1 MKKDIPFPKVEDLAV
16 AIVPEQEPGDETG
29 WSVYLVNMSDH
40 ELKTVIVTS
49 KGYGQKEGEEVK
61 TSTLR
66 QLMGDIP
73 AKTTV
78 KIEGILEDVFGLTNE
93 YWVSFWYDGKL
104 HDKKYTFVRG
114 SIAEVNFTKIPL
126 LGKRGVMII

>member
-1 MKKDIPFPKVEDLAV
+1 MKKDIPFPKVTDLAV
-16 AIVPEQEPGDETG
+16 AIVPEKEPGDETG
-29 WSVYLVNMSDH
+29 WSVYLVNMADH
-40 ELKTVIVTS
+40 ELKTVIVSS

-73 AKTTV
+73 AKTAV
-78 KIEGILEDVFGLTNE
+78 KGEGILEEVFVLTNE
-93 YWVSFWYDGKL
+93 YWVSFWHNDKL

-114 SIAEVNFTKIPL
+114 SIAEENFTKIPL
-126 LGKRGVMII
+126 LDKRGVMIV

>member
-1 MKKDIPFPKVEDLAV
+1 M
-16 AIVPEQEPGDETG
+16 
-29 WSVYLVNMSDH
+29 NMSDH

-114 SIAEVNFTKIPL
+114 SIAEENFTKIPL